1 MIHNFW
7 SKDWEMSEEQ
17 GFLYVATGSR
27 FTQEAENSALSLR
40 RWMKNVP
47 ILLYT
52 DQIPETRFPFT
63 GVHLLENPQH
73 FFIDKIKPLLETPF
87 ERTVF
92 LDTDTRVCAEVSDLF
107 AVLDRFDIAV
117 SHAPLRHDRPFAT
130 PNCFVELNT
139 GVIAYRRCEAVT
151 RLIHRWM
158 EIYEEEVAR
167 CGKVSDQAAFRQ
179 AAYESDA
186 RLYVLPSEYN
196 LRTVMPAAT
205 GRNLVRI
212 IHGRA
217 SDMNALER
225 RVNASRSIRV
235 LLPTLRELDPDHF
248 VVLSPLGAIFGAL
261 LAVGTRAFR
270 ILEKIKRRFIGPCA

>member
-1 MIHNFW
+1 MKNAT
-7 SKDWEMSEEQ
+7 
-17 GFLYVATGSR
+17 GFLYVATGDR
-27 FTQEAENSALSLR
+27 FIAEAAESAISLR
-40 RWMKNVP
+40 RWMPDAP
-47 ILLYT
+47 ITLHADHQPPAGAPF
-52 DQIPETRFPFT
+52 DQIIT
-63 GVHLLENPQH
+63 LENPRH

-217 SDMNALER
+217 ADMSALER

-248 VVLSPLGAIFGAL
+248 VILSPLGAVLGAL
-261 LAVGTRAFR
+261 LAVGTRVFR
-270 ILEKIKRRFIGPCA
+270 VLEKIKRRLIGPRA

>member
-1 MIHNFW
+1 MKNAT
-7 SKDWEMSEEQ
+7 
-17 GFLYVATGSR
+17 GFLYVATGDR
-27 FTQEAENSALSLR
+27 FIAEAAESAISLR
-40 RWMKNVP
+40 RWMPDSP
-47 ILLYT
+47 IILHA
-52 DQIPETRFPFT
+52 DRQPPAGAPFDR
-63 GVHLLENPQH
+63 VIALENPQH

-107 AVLDRFDIAV
+107 TVLDRFDIAV

-139 GVIAYRRCEAVT
+139 GVIAYRRCEAVA

-196 LRTVMPAAT
+196 LRTVMPAVT

-217 SDMNALER
+217 SDMSALER

-248 VVLSPLGAIFGAL
+248 VILSPLGAVFGAL

-270 ILEKIKRRFIGPCA
+270 VLEKIKRRLIGPRA